1 MRDVGI
7 NADFWSGLVL
17 VACVFVAGCGESSTP
32 QSQFVTGEGDST
44 AVSESTPT
52 GPLST
57 NEIDGGVVTT
67 AGELPV
73 LTPKAKKAA
82 PSAKPLS
89 EEAKEDLDAELED
102 DQDVAA
108 EEDDAAAAPEPGT
121 PEFKLRE
128 MALLK
133 ASPAHL
139 IREPIAGK
147 PGEFKEV
154 KLTPEEAAKEQ
165 LRRWHKTVDLA
176 LEVIAE
182 TKDNQ
187 EQAQLFNNAV
197 YYLTESRKQLAMR
210 GEADQAQLL
219 SDNAEALYKRDKTS
233 FAAVESALRV
243 VQLTQALAAQAGR
256 QDTKKASTFAKQSR
270 LFAEK
275 FPQETNRA
283 AMNLMAAGRLCEQVG
298 LIEDATACYTAIEE
312 KFPDSPFQETTA
324 GVLRRLRLQGEKL
337 TEFAGSTIDGGYIS
351 IDQFAGHPVLVV
363 FWASNSQT
371 FQNDLP
377 QLQAIT
383 QKYEDRGLMVVGV
396 NLDKDQATVDH
407 FIEKHS
413 ISWHNIFFSDV
424 ASRGVNN
431 PIARHY
437 GVTTVPQYWLV
448 NANGVVTAAPFD
460 LKQADTIL
468 GGKTAVKP
476 VSSTKSAKAE

>member
-1 MRDVGI
+1 MRSVGI
-7 NADFWSGLVL
+7 NHDFWSGLLL
-17 VACVFVAGCGESSTP
+17 VACVSAAGCGQSSTP
-32 QSQFVTGEGDST
+32 QSQFGSEEGEPSAVVDS
-44 AVSESTPT
+44 APT

-57 NEIDGGVVTT
+57 NEIDSGVVTT
-67 AGELPV
+67 AAELPT
-73 LTPKAKKAA
+73 LTPKPKKPATTA
-82 PSAKPLS
+82 TPLN
-89 EEAKEDLDAELED
+89 EEAKEDLEAELED
-102 DQDVAA
+102 GNENAA
-108 EEDDAAAAPEPGT
+108 DEADDAPEPEPGT
-121 PEFKLRE
+121 PEYKLRE

-139 IREPIAGK
+139 IREPIPGK

-154 KLTPEEAAKEQ
+154 KLSPEEAAKEQ
-165 LRRWHKTVDLA
+165 LRRWHQIVDLS

-197 YYLTESRKQLAMR
+197 YYLTEARKQLAIR
-210 GEADQAQLL
+210 GEANQAQLL
-219 SDNAEALYKRDKTS
+219 SDNAEALYKRDKSS

-243 VQLTQALAAQAGR
+243 VQLTQALAEQAGR
-256 QDTKKASTFAKQSR
+256 QDPKKAATFARQAR
-270 LFAEK
+270 LFADK

-298 LIEDATACYTAIEE
+298 LIEDATACYSSIEE
-312 KFPDSPFQETTA
+312 RFPNSPFQETTE

-371 FQNDLP
+371 FNNDLP
-377 QLQAIT
+377 QLQAIA

-396 NLDKDQATVDH
+396 NLDKDQATVDR

-460 LKQADTIL
+460 LKQADAVL
-468 GGKTAVKP
+468 GGKSAVKP